1 MKITVYSAPG
11 CLECQEVK
19 NILEEHNLDYKS
31 VVVGNEKQP
40 GDITQEEFNK
50 QHNFVFLMPY
60 ITCDDNVKVSGLS
73 MFNKCIKHL
82 GY

>member
-1 MKITVYSAPG
+1 MKVYIIG
-11 CLECQEVK
+11 HK
-19 NILEEHNLDYKS
+19 GWI
-31 VVVGNEKQP
+31 GNMY
-40 GDITQEEFNK
+40 QEEFNK

-73 MFNKCIKHL
+73 MFNKWMKHL